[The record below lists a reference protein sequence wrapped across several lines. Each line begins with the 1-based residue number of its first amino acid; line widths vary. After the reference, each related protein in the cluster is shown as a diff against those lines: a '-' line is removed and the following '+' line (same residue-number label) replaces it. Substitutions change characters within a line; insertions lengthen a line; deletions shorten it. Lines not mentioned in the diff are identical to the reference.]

1 MRETEVYVTIS
12 IQDGDKL
19 DNYVDS
25 MWMASPPSRG
35 DLVAYRRKMYTVVQ
49 RVWEWPYPQIEMGPG
64 LKATIVIEENSE

>member
-35 DLVAYRRKMYTVVQ
+35 DLVAYRCKMTLT
-49 RVWEWPYPQIEMGPG
+49 R
-64 LKATIVIEENSE
+64 IVLH